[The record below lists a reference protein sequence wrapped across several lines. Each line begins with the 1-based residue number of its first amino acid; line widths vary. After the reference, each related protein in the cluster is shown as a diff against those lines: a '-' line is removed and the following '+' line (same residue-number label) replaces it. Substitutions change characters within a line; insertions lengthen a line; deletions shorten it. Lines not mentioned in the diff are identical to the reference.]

1 MSRRHWL
8 WVVVLAI
15 SIMNIVSQALRPLLP
30 VDETRYVSVAW
41 EMWNAGQWLVPQ
53 LNGAAYDHKPPLL
66 FWLIHAGWAAFGVSE
81 WWPRLIAPACTLL
94 SVLALERLARRLW
107 PDRPVAGRMG
117 SLIFLSSFY
126 VAFYQ
131 TAVMFDMLLLACV
144 SWGWVAL
151 HRAVTRSDWPGWLGF
166 GLATGLGILAK
177 GPVALVYLLP
187 PLLLARAWAPAARPH
202 ARWHQPTIAA
212 FVAAAIPL
220 AWLLGASGSGSADYF
235 ARLVFDQTVHR
246 ISGQMGHPRPWYWY
260 LPLLW
265 LLSLPW
271 SLWPPLLR
279 ALKQLPAVWADRPS
293 RFAMLT
299 AAAGLVVLSLVSGKQ
314 AHYLIPLL
322 AIGALVAG
330 RSLCESPSREP
341 AASFTAPALLMGGA
355 GVLMTFAAALSR
367 WPVPDWM
374 LRLPWWSTLLSV
386 VVALTLLT
394 VRVRGLPAATRVLA
408 TATVAFCAIT
418 MAGVFATLAPR
429 YDLSGAASH
438 IARQQSLGRDVAYVG
453 DYQDEFTFLGGLR
466 TPLQELRPGDI
477 PRWAGLHPGG
487 LLVWPLKRSEHL
499 RHPAV
504 EYEQPYRTGR
514 LLMFA
519 ATAAGPRP
527 AAALAVGNRPG
538 GADRRAARPQPPC
551 VAGVAD
557 DSGVNC
563 HGRQRIR
570 ETP

>member
-1 MSRRHWL
+1 MNRRHWL

-15 SIMNIVSQALRPLLP
+15 SIMNIVSLALRPLLP
-30 VDETRYVSVAW
+30 IDETRYVSVAW
-41 EMWNAGQWLVPQ
+41 EMWNSGQWLVPQ

-107 PDRPVAGRMG
+107 PDRPMAGRMG
-117 SLIFLSSFY
+117 SLMFLSSFY
-126 VAFYQ
+126 IAFYQ
-131 TAVMFDMLLLACV
+131 TAVMFDMLLLASV
-144 SWGWVAL
+144 GWGWVAL
-151 HRAVTRSDWPGWLGF
+151 HRALTRADWPGWLGF
-166 GLATGLGILAK
+166 GLATGLGLLTK
-177 GPVALVYLLP
+177 GPVALIYLLP
-187 PLLLARAWAPAARPH
+187 PLLLARAWAPIARPY
-202 ARWHQPTIAA
+202 AEWYKPA
-212 FVAAAIPL
+212 VAALIAVAIPL
-220 AWLLGASGSGSADYF
+220 AWLLAASGSGSLDYF
-235 ARLVFDQTVHR
+235 ARLLFDQTVHR
-246 ISGQMGHPRPWYWY
+246 ISGRMGHPRPWYWY

-265 LLSLPW
+265 LLFLPW
-271 SLWPPLLR
+271 PLWPPLLR
-279 ALKQLPAVWADRPS
+279 ALKQLPAVWADRAS
-293 RFAMLT
+293 RFAILT

-330 RSLCESPSREP
+330 RSLCESPSADR
-341 AASFTAPALLMGGA
+341 ASSFTVPALLMGGA
-355 GVLMTFAAALSR
+355 GVVMTFAAVLSR
-367 WPVPDWM
+367 SPVPDWM

-394 VRVRGLPAATRVLA
+394 VRVRGLPAATGVLA

-418 MAGVFATLAPR
+418 MAGLFARLAPR

-438 IARQQSLGRDVAYVG
+438 IARQQSLGREVAYVG

-477 PRWAGLHPGG
+477 ARWAGLHPDG
-487 LLVWPLKRSEHL
+487 LLVWPLKRSEHPS
-499 RHPAV
+499 HPAV

-514 LLMFA
+514 LLMFGA
-519 ATAAGPRP
+519 AAAGPRP
-527 AAALAVGNRPG
+527 ADTRVGRNAP
-538 GADRRAARPQPPC
+538 DLTDSTAARPHPPC

-557 DSGVNC
+557 AGGVNC
-563 HGRQRIR
+563 HDR
-570 ETP
+570 ERTREAP